1 MNRILAV
8 TIALAPCVYTG
19 GDLSNAIHIAAPV
32 KNPVIVTLLP
42 TTKDLIRAL
51 IHVESGGNDSAI
63 GDRGKAVGCLQ
74 IHPILVREVNRT
86 LKRQGSNIRYSLE
99 DRYSRTKSIQMFK
112 IIIDTYKF
120 MHFHSF
126 MEYSEI
132 IARRWNG
139 GPRGDKKK
147 ATVKYWNK
155 VKRHLQN

>member
-8 TIALAPCVYTG
+8 TIALAPWVYTG

-32 KNPVIVTLLP
+32 ENPVIVTLLP
-42 TTKDLIRAL
+42 STRDLIKAL
-51 IHVESGGNDSAI
+51 IQVESGGNDSAI

-86 LKRQGSNIRYSLE
+86 LKRKGSDIRYSLE

-120 MHFHSF
+120 THFHSF

-147 ATVKYWNK
+147 ATVKYWKK